1 MARPERSRLEVW
13 KQFLRAHRQLTGV
26 LGAELEQ
33 ERGLPL
39 GWYEVLLHLA
49 NAPDDRLRM
58 GDLADAAMLSPSG
71 LTRVVDRM
79 VDAGLVDR
87 EPCSSDRRVLYA
99 QLTSSG
105 RATLRRAA
113 PTHLRGIEEHFASVL
128 TDEDVAVLGRVL
140 GRVLDA
146 LNCED
151 GDDAV
156 SGRRPSPS
164 SPPAS

>member
-49 NAPDDRLRM
+49 NAPDNRLRM

-71 LTRVVDRM
+71 LTRLVDRM
-79 VDAGLVDR
+79 VDAGLVAR
-87 EPCSSDRRVLYA
+87 APCPSDPRVLSA
-99 QLTSSG
+99 LLMPAG

-113 PTHLRGIEEHFASVL
+113 PTHLRGIDEHFARML
-128 TDEDVAVLGRVL
+128 TDEEVAVMTRAF

-146 LNCED
+146 LNDEEVAD
-151 GDDAV
+151 GV

-164 SPPAS
+164 WRPS